1 MPAAADCCACGCV
14 SLRSSSKT
22 ERQKYMSFN
31 SLWGSGVVKR
41 ESYLT
46 TPDWPGV
53 FGWLH
58 VLSFC
63 LRVKWLLTG
72 YRINAHHRSYSGAV
86 PFRCALHQRQKDK
99 NTCLTRLSG
108 APVSRNAS
116 RISQHRPSQGS
127 LVGPRSCLFVLAASP
142 HTVKA
147 GCSE

>member
-1 MPAAADCCACGCV
+1 MPAAVDCCACGCV

-72 YRINAHHRSYSGAV
+72 YRINAHHRSYSGGGSV
-86 PFRCALHQRQKDK
+86 SLRSSSKTERQKYMSYK
-99 NTCLTRLSG
+99 TLRGSGVAKRESYLTTPAQSGVFGRPQVLSFCLGRI
-108 APVSRNAS
+108 AS
-116 RISQHRPSQGS
+116 HGKSW
-127 LVGPRSCLFVLAASP
+127 VF
-142 HTVKA
+142 
-147 GCSE
+147 